1 MSANQELI
9 PAEDAKRLVTR
20 FLIEL
25 IGYNLSANMEEL
37 AHAMSSAS
45 PDTSPLSSTPSVEE
59 TDELHELASL
69 TTLLHEMVDTNDINS
84 VSKTER
90 QLPLPQNHPARG
102 SPQRQRCL
110 CTQSDRRIYRSQC
123 APTKQKKTHLGWATP
138 LWPFIWF
145 FRFATAD
152 VLFTFSQNIFNIS
165 PNERVQFVLGA
176 ALRKYQISVFVPGK
190 MNLLG

>member
-45 PDTSPLSSTPSVEE
+45 PDTSPFSSTPSVEE
-59 TDELHELASL
+59 TDELHKLASL
-69 TTLLHEMVDTNDINS
+69 TTLLHEKVDTNDINS

-90 QLPLPQNHPARG
+90 QLLFRKIIQPAEALNVSGAFALSLIGEYTAHNAPPQNRRRHISDGRRLYGPLSGFSDSQPRMSCSHSLKIFSTYRPMKGCNSCSEPRYANTKSVCSCRG
-102 SPQRQRCL
+102 R
-110 CTQSDRRIYRSQC
+110 
-123 APTKQKKTHLGWATP
+123 
-138 LWPFIWF
+138 
-145 FRFATAD
+145 
-152 VLFTFSQNIFNIS
+152 
-165 PNERVQFVLGA
+165 
-176 ALRKYQISVFVPGK
+176 
-190 MNLLG
+190 